1 MAARG
6 KFLALLVASFTFVA
20 TASSHLIRSTT
31 QSYSRD
37 VQTSSAQGL
46 VITDCPSGGRRVALS
61 FDDGPSKNVDDIL
74 AQLEAYN
81 ATATFF
87 VNGPDGQDWTGTW
100 EIAWTHANLTEASYD
115 ETVAEVSQIENWFA
129 NLFGFH
135 PNFFRP
141 PYGECPE
148 LCRSTLTELGYTIV
162 NWNLDTQDWRYPDI
176 TSAFERMETI
186 RVTEEEL
193 RVKEAPPIVL
203 MHDPI
208 ESTAAVLL
216 PAVLEYFSGLG
227 YGFVSVAE
235 CLGTPREGWYRA
247 VSYV

>member
-1 MAARG
+1 MYRPAQHKVLWPGLDRNLGDRVGNPATHPRPR
-6 KFLALLVASFTFVA
+6 ASA
-20 TASSHLIRSTT
+20 CISHASKPDAVVSYIFADNKRS
-31 QSYSRD
+31 
-37 VQTSSAQGL
+37 
-46 VITDCPSGGRRVALS
+46 
-61 FDDGPSKNVDDIL
+61 
-74 AQLEAYN
+74 
-81 ATATFF
+81 
-87 VNGPDGQDWTGTW
+87 
-100 EIAWTHANLTEASYD
+100 WTHANLTEASYD